1 MIKTY
6 KISQSSNCDQ
16 IERGKMNLCSTEL
29 ELLFPHL
36 NGVFNT
42 IKISDRRQHKAHELK
57 VIVNPPGAWERRVR
71 VAGRDIQILVSALT
85 IVHRDFK
92 IPSGIPSHYRRSDF
106 MGKPTTLFVT
116 VA

>member
-1 MIKTY
+1 MN
-6 KISQSSNCDQ
+6 SDQ

-36 NGVFNT
+36 NGEFNT
-42 IKISDRRQHKAHELK
+42 IKISDRRQHRAHELK

-71 VAGRDIQILVSALT
+71 VAGRDIQVLISALT

-92 IPSGIPSHYRRSDF
+92 IPSDLPDGDQRKCF

-116 VA
+116 VAWQKQTTVVD